1 MKKGF
6 KFNVVDVVVILVIV
20 AVVAFVGLKLS
31 GGLIAMPANMHEYEF
46 TFHSYEVPDYVID
59 YVKEGA
65 AVCDSSN
72 NDEFG
77 VVESFTTGESEMF
90 VETADGAIVKTAK
103 PDHSSMDLKVVGK
116 GEQTDFGVKFEKGVY
131 GVGHTITI
139 KVGNAKLYCKI
150 SGINQLD

>member
-6 KFNVVDVVVILVIV
+6 KFNFIDVLVILVIIG
-20 AVVAFVGLKLS
+20 VVAFVGIKLS
-31 GGLIAMPANMHEYEF
+31 GGLVAEPLNVHKYEF
-46 TFHSYEVPDYVID
+46 KFHSEELPDYVIG

-65 AVCDSSN
+65 EVCDSGN

-77 VVESFTTGESEMF
+77 KVISFTTGESEIYEANAEG
-90 VETADGAIVKTAK
+90 VIVQSVK
-103 PDHSSMDLKVVGK
+103 PGHSSMDLVVEGE
-116 GEQTDFGVKFEKGVY
+116 GEQTDFGVKLGKGVY

-139 KVGNAKLYCKI
+139 KVGNAKLHCKI